1 MGEKTGNKYSL
12 LVPDGEYSSKILS
25 PVTMHDLGL
34 DMICRQLSSKEAEQ
48 NYIMR
53 VMSQMYEEPED

>member
-1 MGEKTGNKYSL
+1 MGVKATGKYSL
-12 LVPDGEYSSKILS
+12 LVPDGEYLSKILS

-48 NYIMR
+48 N
-53 VMSQMYEEPED
+53 